1 MFDEIPSANKASH
14 VYKFDPPN
22 NTNNQHL
29 GLAAVALERIYKTID
44 WPFAAPINTDVTISL
59 HQSGKSRA
67 DLWQFAGM
75 VALERT
81 IERANRACDL
91 DFHVRQQV
99 STLANSGFFL
109 DF

>member
-14 VYKFDPPN
+14 VYKFDPPT

-99 STLANSGFFL
+99 STY
-109 DF
+109 